1 MAQTPGRTASSLR
14 VEKDSRVFKLSV
26 VSSCRSR
33 RTSSSGDSRSLLFS
47 ERPSAF
53 LTLTPRGVTSQPGLR
68 LFSSCPPN
76 FSAPFRTL
84 KKCAREEKSLSALR
98 VITAS
103 SLDGF
108 LSLNHGS
115 QSDSLLLIVVVLV
128 SAANSQRDGASRF
141 PSSSSLNFERK
152 SFRNEG
158 AHSS

>member
-53 LTLTPRGVTSQPGLR
+53 LTLSTAWRYLSAGSSPL
-68 LFSSCPPN
+68 LFLPPELLCIVPN
-76 FSAPFRTL
+76 FKEMRAR
-84 KKCAREEKSLSALR
+84 REESFCFKSYHCIQPRRIPELE
-98 VITAS
+98 
-103 SLDGF
+103 
-108 LSLNHGS
+108 HGS
-115 QSDSLLLIVVVLV
+115 QSDSLLFIVVVLI
-128 SAANSQRDGASRF
+128 SAANSQRDGAGRF

>member
-53 LTLTPRGVTSQPGLR
+53 LTLSTAWRYLSAGSSPL
-68 LFSSCPPN
+68 LFLPPE
-76 FSAPFRTL
+76 FLCIVRTL

-128 SAANSQRDGASRF
+128 SAANSQRDGAGRF
-141 PSSSSLNFERK
+141 PSSSSLNFEGKR
-152 SFRNEG
+152 F
-158 AHSS
+158 